1 MSEVVKKF
9 MYLNRKAPYGTIYA
23 WESLEVV
30 LVGAAFDQEV
40 SLMFVDDGVYQLVKG
55 QDTAGIG
62 MKNFSPTY
70 RTLGDY
76 EVKYIYGVLLSGA
89 NHRQFW
95 VPAGF
100 AHGYYVTGQDALFS
114 YKCSDYYHP
123 ENELSVAWNDP
134 AIGIDWP
141 LTGEPILSAKD
152 MAAIPLAA
160 IPADHLPPYA
170 PH

>member
-30 LVGAAFDQEV
+30 LIGAAFDQEV
-40 SLMFVDDGVYQLVKG
+40 RLMFVDDGVYQLVKG

-76 EVKYIYGVLLSGA
+76 EVKSIYVDKDSLESRGL
-89 NHRQFW
+89 
-95 VPAGF
+95 
-100 AHGYYVTGQDALFS
+100 TQDDLVAIAWEDWETEEEIENIVEVVDAARVSELMEESDVVFS
-114 YKCSDYYHP
+114 F
-123 ENELSVAWNDP
+123 
-134 AIGIDWP
+134 
-141 LTGEPILSAKD
+141 
-152 MAAIPLAA
+152 
-160 IPADHLPPYA
+160 
-170 PH
+170 